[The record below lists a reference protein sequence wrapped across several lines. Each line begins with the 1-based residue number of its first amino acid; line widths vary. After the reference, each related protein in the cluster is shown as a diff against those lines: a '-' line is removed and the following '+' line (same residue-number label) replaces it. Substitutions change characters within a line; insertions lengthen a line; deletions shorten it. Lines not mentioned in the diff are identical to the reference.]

1 MPRNLNAWLDICF
14 ILFAALILTGI
25 LAFYNLFVGTVAG
38 VVWLCLLFF
47 ARERCL
53 CRSEEFDH
61 YCHTVISNVNSVANY
76 ALEQMPQIILM
87 TDQAGRVQWFN
98 KELEKHIDTE
108 PAYNMAVSDFWPEL
122 DLETIWGRT
131 GTLVFVHENIHYHT
145 IHRPVATKES
155 ACGLMALYIQDA
167 SALEILKRIHA
178 DSRTTLMY
186 VQIDNY
192 NDVLQGL
199 NDTEQNSLIFETNKA
214 ITDWV
219 NHLEGF
225 LRKVS
230 DDLYIVVMEQRN
242 LDTALEEKFDIL
254 DKVRTLQNP
263 VRHLSVTLSIGVAV
277 AESQTINQ
285 LGGKAYSMLEMA
297 LGRGGDQVAVLQR
310 GKTNFYGGKTKAV
323 EKYTR
328 VKARII
334 SNSIHEIIQES
345 DEVFIMGHQNEDFDA
360 LGAALG
366 VSRMARQLKKPVHI
380 ILSDFNTGISKFTE
394 GLKAKEGYSELFLP
408 ASRLINI
415 TAEKPVLFVVDT
427 HIPHLTAS
435 PDLLDRI
442 KDIVVIDHHRRS
454 SNFIKNAR
462 LTYSEPA
469 TSSTSELV
477 TELLY
482 YFNEDMN
489 LPRLEATALYAG
501 ILVDTK
507 NFAVQTGVRTFDA
520 AAYLRRCGA
529 DPIVVRQMFRS
540 DFETEQAKAKTKAR
554 AQMLPNGLIITKCA
568 DELPNIQVIAAQVA
582 DSLLRIE
589 GANASMV
596 VFQLSPDT
604 VGISARSTGAINVQV
619 IMEQFGG
626 GGHQNV
632 AGAQITG
639 TSLEDVY
646 NNVIKATQL
655 FIEENEKVLRTSY
668 ILLPL
673 YLTSSVSLL
682 YLLP

>member
-76 ALEQMPQIILM
+76 ALDQMPQIILM

-540 DFETEQAKAKTKAR
+540 DFETEQAKAKAKAR

-655 FIEENEKVLRTSY
+655 FIEENEKDESNTSAGC
-668 ILLPL
+668 
-673 YLTSSVSLL
+673 
-682 YLLP
+682 

>member
-199 NDTEQNSLIFETNKA
+199 NDTEQNSLIFETNKT

-277 AESQTINQ
+277 AESHTINQ

-540 DFETEQAKAKTKAR
+540 DFETEQAKAKAKAR

-655 FIEENEKVLRTSY
+655 FIEENEKDESNTSAGC
-668 ILLPL
+668 
-673 YLTSSVSLL
+673 
-682 YLLP
+682 

>member
-285 LGGKAYSMLEMA
+285 LGGKSYSMLEMA

-328 VKARII
+328 VKERII

-489 LPRLEATALYAG
+489 LPRLEANALYAG

-507 NFAVQTGVRTFDA
+507 KFAVQTGVRTFDA

-540 DFETEQAKAKTKAR
+540 DFETEQAKAKAKAR

-655 FIEENEKVLRTSY
+655 FIEENEKDESNTSAGC
-668 ILLPL
+668 
-673 YLTSSVSLL
+673 
-682 YLLP
+682 

>member
-199 NDTEQNSLIFETNKA
+199 NDTEQNTLIFETNKA

-254 DKVRTLQNP
+254 DKVRNLQNP

-285 LGGKAYSMLEMA
+285 LGSKAYSMLEMA

-310 GKTNFYGGKTKAV
+310 GKTNFYGGKTKAG

-408 ASRLINI
+408 ASRLLNI
-415 TAEKPVLFVVDT
+415 TAERPVLFVVDT

-482 YFNEDMN
+482 YFSEDMN

-540 DFETEQAKAKTKAR
+540 DFETEQAKAKAKAR

-655 FIEENEKVLRTSY
+655 FIEENEKDESNTSAGC
-668 ILLPL
+668 
-673 YLTSSVSLL
+673 
-682 YLLP
+682 

>member
-25 LAFYNLFVGTVAG
+25 LAFYNLFIGTVAG
-38 VVWLCLLFF
+38 IVWLCLLFF

-61 YCHTVISNVNSVANY
+61 YCHTVISNVNTVANY
-76 ALEQMPQIILM
+76 ALEQMPQVILM
-87 TDQAGRVQWFN
+87 ADQAGRVQWFN
-98 KELEKHIDTE
+98 KELEKHIDLE
-108 PAYNMAVSDFWPEL
+108 PAYNMALADFWPEL

-131 GTLVFVHENIHYHT
+131 GTMVFVHENIHYHT
-145 IHRPVATKES
+145 IHRPVSTKES
-155 ACGLMALYIQDA
+155 SCGLMALYIQDA

-199 NDTEQNSLIFETNKA
+199 NDTEQNTLIFETNKA

-254 DKVRTLQNP
+254 DKVRNLQNP

-285 LGGKAYSMLEMA
+285 LGSKAYSMLEMA

-408 ASRLINI
+408 ASRLLNI
-415 TAEKPVLFVVDT
+415 PAERPVLFVVDT

-482 YFNEDMN
+482 YFSEDMN

-540 DFETEQAKAKTKAR
+540 DFETEQAKAKAKAR

-604 VGISARSTGAINVQV
+604 VGVSARSTGAINVQL

-639 TSLEDVY
+639 TALEDVY
-646 NNVIKATQL
+646 NDVINATQL
-655 FIEENEKVLRTSY
+655 FIEENEKDESNTSAGC
-668 ILLPL
+668 
-673 YLTSSVSLL
+673 
-682 YLLP
+682 

>member
-310 GKTNFYGGKTKAV
+310 GKTNFYGCKTKAV

-540 DFETEQAKAKTKAR
+540 DFETEQAKAKAKAR

-604 VGISARSTGAINVQV
+604 VGVSARSTGAINVQL

-639 TSLEDVY
+639 TALEDVY
-646 NNVIKATQL
+646 NDVINATQL
-655 FIEENEKVLRTSY
+655 FIEENEKDESNTSAGC
-668 ILLPL
+668 
-673 YLTSSVSLL
+673 
-682 YLLP
+682 

>member
-25 LAFYNLFVGTVAG
+25 LAFYNLFIGTVAG
-38 VVWLCLLFF
+38 IVWLCLLFF

-254 DKVRTLQNP
+254 DKVRNLQNP

-408 ASRLINI
+408 ASRLLNI
-415 TAEKPVLFVVDT
+415 TAERPVLFVVDT

-482 YFNEDMN
+482 YFSEDMN

-540 DFETEQAKAKTKAR
+540 DFETEQAKAKAKAR

-604 VGISARSTGAINVQV
+604 VGVSARSTGAINVQL

-639 TSLEDVY
+639 TALEDVY
-646 NNVIKATQL
+646 NDVINATQL
-655 FIEENEKVLRTSY
+655 FIEENEKDESNTSAGC
-668 ILLPL
+668 
-673 YLTSSVSLL
+673 
-682 YLLP
+682 

>member
-76 ALEQMPQIILM
+76 ALEQMPQVILM
-87 TDQAGRVQWFN
+87 ADQAGRVQWFN
-98 KELEKHIDTE
+98 KELEKHIDLE
-108 PAYNMAVSDFWPEL
+108 PAYNMALADFWPEL

-131 GTLVFVHENIHYHT
+131 GTMVFVHENVHYHT
-145 IHRPVATKES
+145 IHRPVSTKES
-155 ACGLMALYIQDA
+155 SCGLMALYIQDA

-199 NDTEQNSLIFETNKA
+199 NDTEQNTLIFETNKA

-254 DKVRTLQNP
+254 DKVRNLQNP

-285 LGGKAYSMLEMA
+285 LGSKAYSMLEMA

-408 ASRLINI
+408 ASRLLNI
-415 TAEKPVLFVVDT
+415 TAERPVLFVVDT

-482 YFNEDMN
+482 YFSEDMN

-540 DFETEQAKAKTKAR
+540 DFETEQAKAKAKAR

-604 VGISARSTGAINVQV
+604 VGVSARSTGAINVQL

-639 TSLEDVY
+639 TALEDVY
-646 NNVIKATQL
+646 NDVINATQL
-655 FIEENEKVLRTSY
+655 FIEENEKDESNTSAGC
-668 ILLPL
+668 
-673 YLTSSVSLL
+673 
-682 YLLP
+682 

>member
-540 DFETEQAKAKTKAR
+540 DFETEQAKAKAKSR

-655 FIEENEKVLRTSY
+655 FIEENEKDESNTSAGC
-668 ILLPL
+668 
-673 YLTSSVSLL
+673 
-682 YLLP
+682 

>member
-655 FIEENEKVLRTSY
+655 FIEENENDESNTSAGC
-668 ILLPL
+668 
-673 YLTSSVSLL
+673 
-682 YLLP
+682 

>member
-254 DKVRTLQNP
+254 DKVRNLQNP

-285 LGGKAYSMLEMA
+285 LGSKAYSMLEMA

-408 ASRLINI
+408 ASRLLNI
-415 TAEKPVLFVVDT
+415 TAERPVLFVVDT

-482 YFNEDMN
+482 YFSEDMN

-540 DFETEQAKAKTKAR
+540 DFETEQAKAKAKAR

-568 DELPNIQVIAAQVA
+568 DDLPNIQVIAAQVA

-604 VGISARSTGAINVQV
+604 VGVSARSTGAINVQL

-639 TSLEDVY
+639 TALEDVY
-646 NNVIKATQL
+646 NDVINATQL
-655 FIEENEKVLRTSY
+655 FIEENEKDESNTSAGC
-668 ILLPL
+668 
-673 YLTSSVSLL
+673 
-682 YLLP
+682 

>member
-25 LAFYNLFVGTVAG
+25 LAFYNLFIGTVAG
-38 VVWLCLLFF
+38 IVWLCLLFF

-87 TDQAGRVQWFN
+87 TDQAGREQGSN

-285 LGGKAYSMLEMA
+285 LGSKAYSMLEMA

-408 ASRLINI
+408 ASRLLNI
-415 TAEKPVLFVVDT
+415 TAERPVLFVVDT

-482 YFNEDMN
+482 YFSEDMN

-540 DFETEQAKAKTKAR
+540 DFETEQAKAKAKAR

-604 VGISARSTGAINVQV
+604 VGVSARSTGAINVQL

-639 TSLEDVY
+639 TALEDVY
-646 NNVIKATQL
+646 NDVINATQL
-655 FIEENEKVLRTSY
+655 FIEENEKDESNTSAGC
-668 ILLPL
+668 
-673 YLTSSVSLL
+673 
-682 YLLP
+682 

>member
-297 LGRGGDQVAVLQR
+297 LGRGGAQVAVLQR

-540 DFETEQAKAKTKAR
+540 DFETEQAKAKAKAR

-589 GANASMV
+589 GANASIV

-655 FIEENEKVLRTSY
+655 FIEENEKDESNTSAGC
-668 ILLPL
+668 
-673 YLTSSVSLL
+673 
-682 YLLP
+682 

>member
-254 DKVRTLQNP
+254 DKVRNLQNP

-540 DFETEQAKAKTKAR
+540 DFETEQAKAKAKAR

-604 VGISARSTGAINVQV
+604 VGVSARSTGAINVQL

-639 TSLEDVY
+639 TALEDVY
-646 NNVIKATQL
+646 NDVINATQL
-655 FIEENEKVLRTSY
+655 FIEENEKDESNTSAGC
-668 ILLPL
+668 
-673 YLTSSVSLL
+673 
-682 YLLP
+682 

>member
-25 LAFYNLFVGTVAG
+25 LACYNLFVGTVAG

-540 DFETEQAKAKTKAR
+540 DFETEQAKAKAKAR

-655 FIEENEKVLRTSY
+655 FIEENEKDESNTSAGC
-668 ILLPL
+668 
-673 YLTSSVSLL
+673 
-682 YLLP
+682 

>member
-1 MPRNLNAWLDICF
+1 M
-14 ILFAALILTGI
+14 
-25 LAFYNLFVGTVAG
+25 
-38 VVWLCLLFF
+38 
-47 ARERCL
+47 
-53 CRSEEFDH
+53 
-61 YCHTVISNVNSVANY
+61 
-76 ALEQMPQIILM
+76 
-87 TDQAGRVQWFN
+87 
-98 KELEKHIDTE
+98 
-108 PAYNMAVSDFWPEL
+108 
-122 DLETIWGRT
+122 
-131 GTLVFVHENIHYHT
+131 
-145 IHRPVATKES
+145 
-155 ACGLMALYIQDA
+155 
-167 SALEILKRIHA
+167 
-178 DSRTTLMY
+178 
-186 VQIDNY
+186 
-192 NDVLQGL
+192 
-199 NDTEQNSLIFETNKA
+199 
-214 ITDWV
+214 
-219 NHLEGF
+219 
-225 LRKVS
+225 RKVS

-254 DKVRTLQNP
+254 DKVRNLQNP

-285 LGGKAYSMLEMA
+285 LGSKAYSMLEMA

-408 ASRLINI
+408 ASRLLNI
-415 TAEKPVLFVVDT
+415 TAERPVLFVVDT

-482 YFNEDMN
+482 YFSEDMN

-540 DFETEQAKAKTKAR
+540 DFETEQAKAKAKAR

-604 VGISARSTGAINVQV
+604 VGVSARSTGAINVQL

-639 TSLEDVY
+639 TALEDVY
-646 NNVIKATQL
+646 NDVINATQL
-655 FIEENEKVLRTSY
+655 FIEENEKDESNTSAGC
-668 ILLPL
+668 
-673 YLTSSVSLL
+673 
-682 YLLP
+682 

>member
-394 GLKAKEGYSELFLP
+394 GLKAKESYSELFLP

-540 DFETEQAKAKTKAR
+540 DFETEQAKAKAKAR

-655 FIEENEKVLRTSY
+655 FIEENEKDESNTSAGC
-668 ILLPL
+668 
-673 YLTSSVSLL
+673 
-682 YLLP
+682 

>member
-25 LAFYNLFVGTVAG
+25 LAFYNLFIGTVAG
-38 VVWLCLLFF
+38 IVWLCLLFF

-76 ALEQMPQIILM
+76 ALEQMPQVILM
-87 TDQAGRVQWFN
+87 ADQAGRVQWFN
-98 KELEKHIDTE
+98 KELEKHIDLE
-108 PAYNMAVSDFWPEL
+108 PAYNMALADFWPEL

-131 GTLVFVHENIHYHT
+131 GTMVFVHENVHYHT
-145 IHRPVATKES
+145 IHRPVSTKES
-155 ACGLMALYIQDA
+155 SCGLMALYIQDA

-199 NDTEQNSLIFETNKA
+199 NDTEQNTLIFETNKA

-254 DKVRTLQNP
+254 DKVRNLQNP

-285 LGGKAYSMLEMA
+285 LGSKAYSMLEMA

-408 ASRLINI
+408 ASRLLNI
-415 TAEKPVLFVVDT
+415 TAERPVLFVVDT

-482 YFNEDMN
+482 YFSEDMN

-540 DFETEQAKAKTKAR
+540 DFETEQAKAKAKAR

-604 VGISARSTGAINVQV
+604 VGVSARSTGAINVQL

-639 TSLEDVY
+639 TALEDVY
-646 NNVIKATQL
+646 NDVINATQL
-655 FIEENEKVLRTSY
+655 FIEENEKDESNTSAGC
-668 ILLPL
+668 
-673 YLTSSVSLL
+673 
-682 YLLP
+682 

>member
-47 ARERCL
+47 TRERCL

-186 VQIDNY
+186 GQIDNY

-442 KDIVVIDHHRRS
+442 RDIVVIDHHRRS
-454 SNFIKNAR
+454 ANFIKNAR

-540 DFETEQAKAKTKAR
+540 DFETEQAKAKAKAR

-655 FIEENEKVLRTSY
+655 FIEENEKDESNTSAGC
-668 ILLPL
+668 
-673 YLTSSVSLL
+673 
-682 YLLP
+682 

>member
-540 DFETEQAKAKTKAR
+540 DFETEQAKAKAKAR

-589 GANASMV
+589 GANASIV
-596 VFQLSPDT
+596 VFQLSTDT

-655 FIEENEKVLRTSY
+655 FIEENEKDESNTSAGC
-668 ILLPL
+668 
-673 YLTSSVSLL
+673 
-682 YLLP
+682 

>member
-25 LAFYNLFVGTVAG
+25 LAAYNLFIGAVAAI
-38 VVWLCLLFF
+38 VWLLLLFF

-76 ALEQMPQIILM
+76 ALEQMPQVILM
-87 TDQAGRVQWFN
+87 VDQSGRIQWFN
-98 KELEKHIDTE
+98 KELEKHIDVE
-108 PAYNMAVSDFWPEL
+108 PAYNMALADFWPEL
-122 DLETIWGRT
+122 DLEPVWGRS
-131 GTLVFVHENIHYHT
+131 GTLVFVHDNVHYRT

-155 ACGLMALYIQDA
+155 PSGMMALYIQDA
-167 SALEILKRIHA
+167 SDLEILKRIHA

-199 NDTEQNSLIFETNKA
+199 NDTEQNALIFETNKA

-230 DDLYIVVMEQRN
+230 DDLYIIVMERRN
-242 LDTALEEKFDIL
+242 LETALEEKFDVL

-310 GKTNFYGGKTKAV
+310 GQTNFYGGKTKAV

-334 SNSIHEIIQES
+334 SNSLHEIIQES
-345 DEVFIMGHQNEDFDA
+345 DEVFIMGHQNEDFDS

-394 GLKAKEGYSELFLP
+394 SLKTKEGYGELFIP

-442 KDIVVIDHHRRS
+442 RDIVVIDHHRRS
-454 SNFIKNAR
+454 ANFIKNAR

-482 YFNEDMN
+482 YFGDDLN
-489 LPRLEATALYAG
+489 LPRIEATALYAG

-540 DFETEQAKAKTKAR
+540 DFETEQAKAKAKAR

-604 VGISARSTGAINVQV
+604 VGISARSTGAINVQL

-632 AGAQITG
+632 AGAQLTDAA
-639 TSLEDVY
+639 LDDVY
-646 NNVIKATQL
+646 NNVIEATQL
-655 FIEENEKVLRTSY
+655 FIEENEKNESNTSAGC
-668 ILLPL
+668 
-673 YLTSSVSLL
+673 
-682 YLLP
+682 

>member
-192 NDVLQGL
+192 NDILQGL

-540 DFETEQAKAKTKAR
+540 DFETEQAKAKAKAR

-655 FIEENEKVLRTSY
+655 FIEENEKDESNTSAGC
-668 ILLPL
+668 
-673 YLTSSVSLL
+673 
-682 YLLP
+682 

>member
-131 GTLVFVHENIHYHT
+131 GTLVIVHENIHYHT

-540 DFETEQAKAKTKAR
+540 DFETEQAKAKAKAR

-655 FIEENEKVLRTSY
+655 FIEENEKDESNTSAGC
-668 ILLPL
+668 
-673 YLTSSVSLL
+673 
-682 YLLP
+682 

>member
-25 LAFYNLFVGTVAG
+25 LAFYNLFIGTVAG
-38 VVWLCLLFF
+38 IVWLCLLFF

-61 YCHTVISNVNSVANY
+61 YCHTVISNVNTVANY
-76 ALEQMPQIILM
+76 ALEQMPQVILM
-87 TDQAGRVQWFN
+87 ADQAGRVQWFN

-192 NDVLQGL
+192 NDVLRGL

-655 FIEENEKVLRTSY
+655 FIEENEKDESNTSAGC
-668 ILLPL
+668 
-673 YLTSSVSLL
+673 
-682 YLLP
+682 

>member
-540 DFETEQAKAKTKAR
+540 DFETEQAKAKAKAG

-655 FIEENEKVLRTSY
+655 FIEENEKDESNTSAGC
-668 ILLPL
+668 
-673 YLTSSVSLL
+673 
-682 YLLP
+682 

>member
-25 LAFYNLFVGTVAG
+25 LAFYNLFIGTVAG
-38 VVWLCLLFF
+38 IVWLCLLFF

-76 ALEQMPQIILM
+76 ALEQMPQVILM
-87 TDQAGRVQWFN
+87 ADQAGRVQWFN
-98 KELEKHIDTE
+98 KELEKHIDLE
-108 PAYNMAVSDFWPEL
+108 PAYNMALADFWPEL

-131 GTLVFVHENIHYHT
+131 GTMVFVHENVHYHT
-145 IHRPVATKES
+145 IHRPVSTKES
-155 ACGLMALYIQDA
+155 SCGLMALYIQDA

-199 NDTEQNSLIFETNKA
+199 NDTEQNTLIFETNKA

-254 DKVRTLQNP
+254 DKVRNLQNP

-285 LGGKAYSMLEMA
+285 LGSKAYSMLEMA

-394 GLKAKEGYSELFLP
+394 GLKAKDGYSELFLP
-408 ASRLINI
+408 ASRLLNI
-415 TAEKPVLFVVDT
+415 TAERPVLFVVDT

-482 YFNEDMN
+482 YFSEDMN

-540 DFETEQAKAKTKAR
+540 DFETEQAKAKAKAR

-604 VGISARSTGAINVQV
+604 VGVSARSTGAINVQL

-639 TSLEDVY
+639 TALEDVY
-646 NNVIKATQL
+646 NDVINATQL
-655 FIEENEKVLRTSY
+655 FIEENEKDESNTSAGC
-668 ILLPL
+668 
-673 YLTSSVSLL
+673 
-682 YLLP
+682 

>member
-76 ALEQMPQIILM
+76 ALEQMPQVILM
-87 TDQAGRVQWFN
+87 ADQAGRVQWFN

-199 NDTEQNSLIFETNKA
+199 NDTEQNTLIFETNKA

-254 DKVRTLQNP
+254 DKVRNLQNP

-285 LGGKAYSMLEMA
+285 LGSKAYSMLEMA

-408 ASRLINI
+408 ASRLLNI
-415 TAEKPVLFVVDT
+415 TAERPVLFVVDT

-482 YFNEDMN
+482 YFSEDMN

-540 DFETEQAKAKTKAR
+540 DFETEQAKAKAKAR

-604 VGISARSTGAINVQV
+604 VGVSARSTGAINVQL

-639 TSLEDVY
+639 TALEDVY
-646 NNVIKATQL
+646 NDVINATQL
-655 FIEENEKVLRTSY
+655 FIEENEKDESNTSAGC
-668 ILLPL
+668 
-673 YLTSSVSLL
+673 
-682 YLLP
+682 

>member
-454 SNFIKNAR
+454 SNFIKNAK

-589 GANASMV
+589 GANASIV

-655 FIEENEKVLRTSY
+655 FIEENEKDESNTSAGC
-668 ILLPL
+668 
-673 YLTSSVSLL
+673 
-682 YLLP
+682 

>member
-285 LGGKAYSMLEMA
+285 LGGKTYSMLEMA

-540 DFETEQAKAKTKAR
+540 DFETEQAKAKAKAR

-655 FIEENEKVLRTSY
+655 FIEENEKDESNTSAGC
-668 ILLPL
+668 
-673 YLTSSVSLL
+673 
-682 YLLP
+682 

>member
-25 LAFYNLFVGTVAG
+25 LAFYNLFIGTVAG
-38 VVWLCLLFF
+38 IVWLCLLFF

-61 YCHTVISNVNSVANY
+61 YCHTVISNVNTVANY
-76 ALEQMPQIILM
+76 ALEQMPQVILM
-87 TDQAGRVQWFN
+87 ADQAGRVQWFN
-98 KELEKHIDTE
+98 KELEKHIDLE
-108 PAYNMAVSDFWPEL
+108 PAYNMALADFWPEL

-131 GTLVFVHENIHYHT
+131 GTLVFVHENVHYHT
-145 IHRPVATKES
+145 IHRPVSTKES
-155 ACGLMALYIQDA
+155 SCGLMALYIQDA

-199 NDTEQNSLIFETNKA
+199 NDTEQNTLIFETNKA

-254 DKVRTLQNP
+254 DKVRNLQNP

-285 LGGKAYSMLEMA
+285 LGSKAYSMLEMA

-408 ASRLINI
+408 ASRLLNI
-415 TAEKPVLFVVDT
+415 TAERPVLFVVDT

-482 YFNEDMN
+482 YFSEDMN

-540 DFETEQAKAKTKAR
+540 DFETEQAKAKAKAR

-604 VGISARSTGAINVQV
+604 VGVSARSTGAINVQL

-639 TSLEDVY
+639 TALEDVY
-646 NNVIKATQL
+646 NDVINATQL
-655 FIEENEKVLRTSY
+655 FIEENEKDESNTSAGC
-668 ILLPL
+668 
-673 YLTSSVSLL
+673 
-682 YLLP
+682 